1 MKRGLF
7 FVLSILLSA
16 VSSGQNIYVYTT
28 DGATHVYPLIDVSSI
43 TFNDNVMNL
52 NLVTTDTISWNIS
65 VVDYYNYDQ
74 WYVSVEE
81 GIVLDEIGLNVYPN
95 PTSGDVNVRFELL
108 EQSET
113 RLRLFNLTGAEIA
126 NVFAGALPI
135 GTNQIRIDEST
146 TYGLAN
152 GTYLVRLEIENTA
165 FNKLVVINR

>member
-7 FVLSILLSA
+7 FVLSVFLSA
-16 VSSGQNIYVYTT
+16 ISYGQNIYVYTT
-28 DGATHVYPLIDVSSI
+28 DGATHVYPLIDVNSI
-43 TFNDNVMNL
+43 TFDDNVMNL

-81 GIVLDEIGLNVYPN
+81 GIVLDEVGLNVYPN
-95 PTSGDVNVRFELL
+95 PTTGRFNVKFDLL
-108 EQSET
+108 EPSET
-113 RLRLFNLTGAEIA
+113 RLRLFNLAGAEIA
-126 NVFAGALPI
+126 NIFAGDLPP
-135 GTNQIRIDEST
+135 GRNQIGIDESKT
-146 TYGLAN
+146 NGLAS